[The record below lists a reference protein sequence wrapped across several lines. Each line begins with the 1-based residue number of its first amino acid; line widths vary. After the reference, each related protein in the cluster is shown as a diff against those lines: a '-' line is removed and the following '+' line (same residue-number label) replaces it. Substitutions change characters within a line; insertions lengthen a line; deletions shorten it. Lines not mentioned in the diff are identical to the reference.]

1 MPEIDAETLF
11 YSISSLPFCL
21 RAGLSWSVQLSP
33 SCQHQYSKYYFLTC
47 DALDFIT
54 CASEP
59 HCANY
64 ASTRGVKNLS
74 LSTCSI
80 RLVPGASSSI
90 ELSIWKYRCDR
101 DMNQWG
107 PWGSRGEAKGH
118 LKSSMRRIG
127 PQSDSDS
134 AY

>member
-47 DALDFIT
+47 DALNFIT

-64 ASTRGVKNLS
+64 ASTRGVKNNHFPPARYDLFPE
-74 LSTCSI
+74 
-80 RLVPGASSSI
+80 RRHQSSYQYGNTAVT
-90 ELSIWKYRCDR
+90 ET
-101 DMNQWG
+101 
-107 PWGSRGEAKGH
+107 
-118 LKSSMRRIG
+118 
-127 PQSDSDS
+127 
-134 AY
+134 